1 MSIVNIINVA
11 YRTKQDKT
19 ILQMAIEKELGPVV
33 ENLCQ
38 LGADVNGTDKDGNTP
53 LLIALRSKQFDIAS
67 ILVRRFC

>member
-1 MSIVNIINVA
+1 
-11 YRTKQDKT
+11 
-19 ILQMAIEKELGPVV
+19 MAIEKELGPVV

-67 ILVRRFC
+67 ILVRRFCYYYYYY